1 MNRKSYL
8 KIMAFIVLFLIG
20 YGTVSRVFAGE
31 EKEKKK
37 AGYHSS
43 IQVSPSEK
51 DEAKLSAAA
60 KITPEQAKVAAIEK
74 HKGWPV
80 KYVEIRNLKGNL
92 VYEVEFQDD
101 KEFFVDAG
109 TSEILTK
116 TQENKKK

>member
-8 KIMAFIVLFLIG
+8 KIMAVMVLFLIG
-20 YGTVSRVFAGE
+20 YSTVSKVFAGE

-37 AGYHSS
+37 GGYHSS

-60 KITPEQAKVAAIEK
+60 KITPDQAKAAAIEK

-92 VYEVEFQDD
+92 IYEVEFQDD
-101 KEFFVDAG
+101 KEIFVDAG
-109 TSEILTK
+109 TGEVLTK
-116 TQENKKK
+116 SQDDKKK